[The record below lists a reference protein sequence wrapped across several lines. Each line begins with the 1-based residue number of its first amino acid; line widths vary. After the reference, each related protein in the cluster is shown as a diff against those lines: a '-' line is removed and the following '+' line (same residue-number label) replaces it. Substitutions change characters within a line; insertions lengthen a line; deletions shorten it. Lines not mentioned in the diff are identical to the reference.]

1 MSAVFLNK
9 ELAYVFCNNVLPE
22 IMKSEIH
29 EYTHKNTHTHM
40 YTNNT
45 QKDISMTRIW
55 RTDKLVSQLSQL

>member
-45 QKDISMTRIW
+45 QKDISMTRI
-55 RTDKLVSQLSQL
+55 